1 MAKAAVQRLPKEP
14 QVALILPPNERF
26 AKDYANPRMEALLA
40 ANNVS
45 RFSPYT
51 TVYGRS
57 GNQPKSDLP
66 YKDITLGKKILTSSS
81 ASYIKQ
87 LKKQLSEQNPEI
99 VEVMDSVKLL
109 HGLRDFVRDKL
120 KASLVFRLS
129 HDPSET
135 DILRTSMQ
143 RYGLLKECDAIFCES
158 LYIRSRLL
166 EGLDAMASDEELRR
180 AVVVRDGITIP
191 SRLPE
196 KERLIVLAAPLKE
209 KHGVRLFFDA
219 IKMIFE
225 QNDEW
230 NVAVMG
236 DDEIG
241 YHDLMKGWDK
251 GLSARVRHL
260 KNFDEKVR
268 AEWFGKAGMVVL
280 PQENERMAS
289 IALEAMAHGAAVVAS
304 ELPAMN
310 EFTAKSAVSFRTRT
324 PQSLSGLMMQM
335 INDEVR
341 WRRTGMSCRNQM
353 QHFEQAEMVRQ
364 MDLARLNALGVAIS
378 RYHA

>member
-1 MAKAAVQRLPKEP
+1 MAEAAQKKEPKEP
-14 QVALILPPNERF
+14 QLALILPPNERF
-26 AKDYANPRMEALLA
+26 SKTHANPRVEALLQ
-40 ANNVS
+40 ANHKS

-51 TVYGRS
+51 VVYGRS

-99 VEVMDSVKLL
+99 VEVVDSVKLL

-120 KASLVFRLS
+120 QSSLVFRLS
-129 HDPSET
+129 HDPADT
-135 DILRTSMQ
+135 DVLRTSMQ

-180 AVVVRDGITIP
+180 AVVVRDGIEIP
-191 SRLPE
+191 ERLPE
-196 KERLIVLAAPLKE
+196 KERLIVLAAPLQE
-209 KHGVRLFFDA
+209 KQGIRLFFDA
-219 IKMIFE
+219 VAMVLENNK
-225 QNDEW
+225 DW

-236 DDEIG
+236 EDEID
-241 YHDLMKGWDK
+241 YRKLMKDWPK
-251 GLSARVRHL
+251 GQAARVRHL
-260 KNFDEKVR
+260 KSFDEKIR

-280 PQENERMAS
+280 PQQSERMAS
-289 IALEAMAHGAAVVAS
+289 LALEAMSHGAAVIAS
-304 ELPAMN
+304 ELPAMH
-310 EFTAKSAVSFRTRT
+310 EFTGKSAVSFRTRT
-324 PQSLSGLMMQM
+324 AQSLSGIMMQL

-341 WRRTGMSCRNQM
+341 WRSTGMTCRKQM
-353 QHFEQAEMVRQ
+353 QHFEQTEMVRQ

-378 RYHA
+378 RYHS